1 MNQQASTSS
10 GGNKKVNHRPPIV
23 LDESD
28 EKKRIRQLILRKRD
42 AMPQKKREDKSRRIT
57 ETILALPAYQQADD
71 VLCFRSFGSEY
82 QTNDLIQTALEDGKS
97 VYLPRVEGRRVMS
110 FYKYEDGDTL
120 ETNRYGIEEPVPDTA
135 RLWTPNMKDSSGSIR
150 RALVIV
156 PCVAFDPR
164 LNRIGYGAGYY
175 DGFVSQS
182 RRKMR
187 GAEAPA
193 SDDSLIFF
201 AGAAF
206 ALQMIKE
213 PLPME
218 AQDQK
223 TDLFVTEYGTIL
235 GE

>member
-1 MNQQASTSS
+1 M
-10 GGNKKVNHRPPIV
+10 NHRPPIV

-57 ETILALPAYQQADD
+57 ETILALPAYQQTND

-82 QTNDLIQTALEDGKS
+82 QTDELIQTALEDGKS

-164 LNRIGYGAGYY
+164 LNRIGYGAG
-175 DGFVSQS
+175 
-182 RRKMR
+182 
-187 GAEAPA
+187 
-193 SDDSLIFF
+193 
-201 AGAAF
+201 
-206 ALQMIKE
+206 
-213 PLPME
+213 
-218 AQDQK
+218 
-223 TDLFVTEYGTIL
+223 
-235 GE
+235 